1 MDKRKIILDCD
12 PGHDDAVA
20 IMLAAKSPQIDLLG
34 ITVVAGNQ
42 TLEKTTANALNVCQ
56 YLGLDIPVYAG
67 CGQPMIR
74 DKQVIADDIHG
85 ETGLDGPVFA
95 PLRKKAEDKHAVLYI
110 IDTLMASDG
119 DITLVPTG
127 PLTNIAMAIRME
139 PRILPKIREIVLML
153 LHIVGRTATEVF
165 SILCLIYLCQCTF
178 DKCRS
183 TSDYSHHPHPE
194 DRSRSAC
201 RDSSRDSCDIS
212 CSDTGCCGNHKRLK
226 R

>member
-74 DKQVIADDIHG
+74 DKQVIAGHG
-85 ETGLDGPVFA
+85 SLLCGVPVSA
-95 PLRKKAEDKHAVLYI
+95 RHVLYQ
-110 IDTLMASDG
+110 
-119 DITLVPTG
+119 
-127 PLTNIAMAIRME
+127 R
-139 PRILPKIREIVLML
+139 
-153 LHIVGRTATEVF
+153 
-165 SILCLIYLCQCTF
+165 C
-178 DKCRS
+178 
-183 TSDYSHHPHPE
+183 
-194 DRSRSAC
+194 
-201 RDSSRDSCDIS
+201 
-212 CSDTGCCGNHKRLK
+212 
-226 R
+226 

>member
-110 IDTLMASDG
+110 IAVSYTHLK
-119 DITLVPTG
+119 P
-127 PLTNIAMAIRME
+127 
-139 PRILPKIREIVLML
+139 
-153 LHIVGRTATEVF
+153 
-165 SILCLIYLCQCTF
+165 
-178 DKCRS
+178 
-183 TSDYSHHPHPE
+183 HHPQDCHRKRNRHGAPGIHAGQ
-194 DRSRSAC
+194 RAYG
-201 RDSSRDSCDIS
+201 
-212 CSDTGCCGNHKRLK
+212 TGEYYSGI
-226 R
+226 

>member
-74 DKQVIADDIHG
+74 DKQVIQMIYMGRPD
-85 ETGLDGPVFA
+85 
-95 PLRKKAEDKHAVLYI
+95 
-110 IDTLMASDG
+110 
-119 DITLVPTG
+119 
-127 PLTNIAMAIRME
+127 LTDRYLSLFTV
-139 PRILPKIREIVLML
+139 RWKINM
-153 LHIVGRTATEVF
+153 
-165 SILCLIYLCQCTF
+165 QC
-178 DKCRS
+178 C
-183 TSDYSHHPHPE
+183 
-194 DRSRSAC
+194 
-201 RDSSRDSCDIS
+201 IS
-212 CSDTGCCGNHKRLK
+212 
-226 R
+226 

>member
-127 PLTNIAMAIRME
+127 PLTNIAMAIRLE
-139 PRILPKIREIVLML
+139 PRILPKIREIVLMGGCYQL
-153 LHIVGRTATEVF
+153 VFQQEPKSCIRMGGRASPRPSDH
-165 SILCLIYLCQCTF
+165 SIPDRPGRPYYESNVYGNRHPQ
-178 DKCRS
+178 RS
-183 TSDYSHHPHPE
+183 KLWPYE
-194 DRSRSAC
+194 
-201 RDSSRDSCDIS
+201 
-212 CSDTGCCGNHKRLK
+212 L
-226 R
+226 